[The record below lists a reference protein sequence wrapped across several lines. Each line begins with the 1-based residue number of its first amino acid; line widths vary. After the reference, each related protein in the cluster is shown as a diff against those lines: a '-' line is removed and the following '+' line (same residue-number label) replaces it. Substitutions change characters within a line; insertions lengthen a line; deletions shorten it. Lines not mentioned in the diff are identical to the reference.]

1 MPLMNDL
8 RYPVGKYSFDPSVT
22 AQKRQAWIR
31 QIADTPRAIRAAVA
45 GLTDRQFDTPY
56 RPGGWTIRQVVHH
69 VPDSHLNAYCRF
81 KFGLTEDHPTIKP
94 YDESAWALVADTAKT
109 PPEVSL
115 ALLDALHQ
123 RWVILLESMD
133 DAQFARTVTHPEHGS
148 ISLDWMLQMYAWHG
162 PHHTAHIRGVRERE
176 RF

>member
-1 MPLMNDL
+1 MSDL
-8 RYPVGKYSFDPSVT
+8 RYPVGQYSFDPAVT
-22 AQKRQAWIR
+22 PPKRQAWIR
-31 QIADTPRAIRAAVA
+31 RIADTPRALRAAVA
-45 GLTDRQFDTPY
+45 GLTDRQFETPY

-94 YDESAWALVADTAKT
+94 YDEGAWALVADTART
-109 PPEVSL
+109 PPDVSL

-133 DAQFARTVTHPEHGS
+133 ERQFARTLRHPEHGS
-148 ISLDWMLQMYAWHG
+148 ITLDWMLQMYAWHG
-162 PHHTAHIRGVRERE
+162 AHHTAHITGVRATEK
-176 RF
+176 F